1 MESKLRS
8 TRNATDRSPLHR
20 FPRCPRDEG
29 ASRNRERRSPI
40 LHVQADLAHQIEGV
54 AAGDGALAKTV
65 VEVDPAV
72 LQPVLEVDVAEP
84 GRGRVVGDA
93 GESQIV
99 GGHEPD
105 RAAIE
110 QAADQGFGARCPVVG
125 IRPVEDLVQEK
136 QHGHGKATGT
146 ELGNEP
152 CSCGSLTGPLMAG
165 YLRLVDEDA
174 SEEELQAWVVDSP
187 LSVAEMQA
195 GIEAMSNPGTPVAW
209 FCEHGRLQTMLF
221 GEGPPPDLADVG

>member
-1 MESKLRS
+1 MSRGRRRRRREPGEWGERLWCGCRVRPDGSVRHRGTPECDQVAAASKLGP
-8 TRNATDRSPLHR
+8 AH
-20 FPRCPRDEG
+20 
-29 ASRNRERRSPI
+29 SRPI
-40 LHVQADLAHQIEGV
+40 
-54 AAGDGALAKTV
+54 
-65 VEVDPAV
+65 
-72 LQPVLEVDVAEP
+72 
-84 GRGRVVGDA
+84 
-93 GESQIV
+93 
-99 GGHEPD
+99 GGSVTHIIGSE
-105 RAAIE
+105 
-110 QAADQGFGARCPVVG
+110 
-125 IRPVEDLVQEK
+125 
-136 QHGHGKATGT
+136 ATGT